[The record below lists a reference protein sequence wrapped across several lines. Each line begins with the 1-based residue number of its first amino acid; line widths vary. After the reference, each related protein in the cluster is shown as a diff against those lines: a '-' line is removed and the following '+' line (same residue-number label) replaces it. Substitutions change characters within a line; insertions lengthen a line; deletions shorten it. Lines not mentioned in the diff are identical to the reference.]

1 MSRKRLLF
9 IRLGLLGSMIL
20 FWGSVSTGQDIQ
32 QAQAAQI
39 KELWDQMLKYAQT
52 GPWEKVQQTGNEL
65 LSLNPDSSLLE
76 QLGQS
81 VKYAETYRSLMG
93 LPQEAAV
100 PREGAVQKIIKLSEN
115 YWYWD
120 DFMHY
125 ARIGRFDLAEKF
137 GQALLK
143 SEPDPELMLELAES
157 ESV

>member
-20 FWGSVSTGQDIQ
+20 FWGSVSTGQNLQ
-32 QAQAAQI
+32 QAQEAQI

-81 VKYAETYRSLMG
+81 AKYAETYRSLMG

-100 PREGAVQKIIKLSEN
+100 PREARSEN
-115 YWYWD
+115 CV
-120 DFMHY
+120 
-125 ARIGRFDLAEKF
+125 R
-137 GQALLK
+137 
-143 SEPDPELMLELAES
+143 